1 MVSSEF
7 CSKGRVSFHFISFD
21 YHQMKVSRIDT
32 GKVLLFLPLD
42 AVVGLANKL

>member
-7 CSKGRVSFHFISFD
+7 CSKGRVVD